1 MALYARPY
9 MKRGLTYLEAM
20 DYVGVKRRTFDV
32 QWRPHLVAISQGTS
46 LIFDREDLDRL
57 FDQFKQNTRCLAPAS
72 PVVGTCQATVPE
84 TYVPQSMESI
94 PAAVSSLADRR
105 PTSRKGVERWVVKTA
120 STKTQRAGG
129 ESTNSTAVNAFKAVS
144 DRIRRPKL
152 G

>member
-1 MALYARPY
+1 

-32 QWRPHLVAISQGTS
+32 QWRPHLVAIPQGTS

-57 FDQFKQNTRCLAPAS
+57 FDQFKQDTRRLAP
-72 PVVGTCQATVPE
+72 PVGTSHAPVPE
-84 TYVPQSMESI
+84 AYVPGSMEPM